1 MRVIGVKSFD
11 HSTDNLLAAI
21 GLLVAV
27 PAIYF
32 FTGSFL
38 KYEMNLLT
46 DVDIY
51 VPSPVVMI
59 GGLLISNSLN
69 LYSIAI
75 KRSQGARTVSNSI
88 KSRPINAVVFFI
100 GVIFLIALLGYVIME
115 NLTEV

>member
-1 MRVIGVKSFD
+1 MKSLN
-11 HSTDNLLAAI
+11 HNTDNMLAAI

-59 GGLLISNSLN
+59 GGLLISILLN
-69 LYSIAI
+69 LYPIFI
-75 KRSQGARTVSNSI
+75 KKSQGASTVSNSI
-88 KSRPINAVVFFI
+88 KSRPINAVVIFI
-100 GVIFLIALLGYVIME
+100 GVIFLIALGS
-115 NLTEV
+115 